1 VQSVLHVSFF
11 LQVAVFHWCLL
22 NARRREVFHFFLWFV
37 FYSYPIFSRSFDIS
51 INRLDS
57 RYLLLR
63 LSYEF

>member
-11 LQVAVFHWCLL
+11 AGCCLSLVFV
-22 NARRREVFHFFLWFV
+22 REEEGGLSFFLWFV
-37 FYSYPIFSRSFDIS
+37 FYSYPKFFISFSYIS
-51 INRLDS
+51 IDQLDS